1 VNMVCGKLVTR
12 ESSRKF
18 VTFVTYSAP
27 DCAKVRV
34 QGGITLAR
42 GAVPMSAIGA
52 HPLRTLIRYCQLGHA
67 KKSDPL
73 GATWCERKFVGRVR
87 RELAARRA
95 RDTLS
100 FGALPADS
108 AINDFAEALRE
119 QCRAC
124 GECEMGRE

>member
-1 VNMVCGKLVTR
+1 MG
-12 ESSRKF
+12 ESRGSRKLF
-18 VTFVTYSAP
+18 VDASAP
-27 DCAKVRV
+27 LWNSGMVGVWGD
-34 QGGITLAR
+34 ITSAR

-52 HPLRTLIRYCQLGHA
+52 HPLRTLIRYCQLSHA

-73 GATWCERKFVGRVR
+73 GATWCERKFVGRIR
-87 RELAARRA
+87 RELGARRA
-95 RDTLS
+95 HDTLS
-100 FGALPADS
+100 FGALPIDS